1 MQRKLGTLARLAWH
15 RTRARAR
22 HWWPT
27 HHRAACGAL
36 ALAGQAQR
44 HPPPSAAPGPG
55 SSPRDR
61 SAAPRVCPTRGCPS
75 GRAHVASADGTS
87 AAAARARRIDCV
99 RIRKQRLSTT
109 RAAKSARASRGQVDV
124 WQRRLCRLAH
134 TDREPGL
141 ASPPLGTCDLSR
153 SPGAS
158 ARSWA
163 LRVARRCQA
172 VRSPPRQ
179 WRELWSVLRLSATGH
194 AHTRPRQT
202 AARARAEARPGAS
215 QPPERPLQGL
225 KRGAHTCCGAP
236 ETRAVLS
243 SSSCRTTRRKQRRCP
258 RTGGWPACASRRT
271 RRRGASPVPAK
282 ASARAADAVGLG
294 RSGTPHR
301 PRSPPATIRG
311 RARAALTPL

>member
-1 MQRKLGTLARLAWH
+1 MRAHREAKLTFGSDA
-15 RTRARAR
+15 
-22 HWWPT
+22 
-27 HHRAACGAL
+27 
-36 ALAGQAQR
+36 
-44 HPPPSAAPGPG
+44 SAA
-55 SSPRDR
+55 SPTPI
-61 SAAPRVCPTRGCPS
+61 ANQ
-75 GRAHVASADGTS
+75 ASQA
-87 AAAARARRIDCV
+87 
-99 RIRKQRLSTT
+99 
-109 RAAKSARASRGQVDV
+109 
-124 WQRRLCRLAH
+124 
-134 TDREPGL
+134 
-141 ASPPLGTCDLSR
+141 PPLGTCDLSR

-258 RTGGWPACASRRT
+258 RTGAWPACSSRQT
-271 RRRGASPVPAK
+271 RRRGASPAPAK

-301 PRSPPATIRG
+301 PRSALAALAPGDHPGPCPRRTHAVVVSPPERVVAAH
-311 RARAALTPL
+311 RAGAAGDLAPHVRAAR